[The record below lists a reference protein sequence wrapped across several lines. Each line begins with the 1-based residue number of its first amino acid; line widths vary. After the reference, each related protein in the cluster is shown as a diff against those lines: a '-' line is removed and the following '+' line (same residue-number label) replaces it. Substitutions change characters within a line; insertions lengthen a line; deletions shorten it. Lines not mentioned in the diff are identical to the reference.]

1 MPHPTDVTGCDE
13 GKKNYDEIPLQKKK
27 KEKEEDIN
35 PT

>member
-13 GKKNYDEIPLQKKK
+13 GKKNYDEIPLPKK
-27 KEKEEDIN
+27 KEEEDIN